1 MEAFLEPAA
10 CRGLFR
16 DGSRPAIRAARI
28 RGGLEADAVHLVT
41 ATGRDAQGRRI
52 EHRYVRKVAAGTPS
66 REAGVYRHLGR
77 HAPDLA
83 PRLLHAVR
91 ARGSATLYLEHVED
105 VRPWP
110 WSELE
115 ASAAVL
121 ERIARLHELPAREGL
136 PAWDYE
142 GELAASAGWTLAA
155 ARRLASTPAREL
167 VRDAIPAIEEV
178 AAGLGVLRGCL
189 RGARPFAGSLIHGDL
204 HPGNVLYRTGPG
216 AAGPVFID
224 WARARIGSALEDV
237 STWLQS
243 LSTWEPEARRRHD
256 TLFSRY
262 LAARGLAPR
271 LTSDVR
277 DLYWFAAASNALAGA
292 LAFHLATLAEQPRY
306 DPSSPAAC
314 AARAWLR
321 ALRQA
326 RARLPRSRA

>member
-1 MEAFLEPAA
+1 MASFLE
-10 CRGLFR
+10 
-16 DGSRPAIRAARI
+16 STIRPAIRAERL
-28 RGGLEADAVHLVT
+28 RGGLESDAVHLVT
-41 ATGRDAQGRRI
+41 ASGRDARGRRI
-52 EHRYVRKVAAGTPS
+52 ERRYVRKVVDRARS
-66 REAGVYRHLGR
+66 REAGVYRHLAR
-77 HAPDLA
+77 HAPELA
-83 PRLLHAVR
+83 PRLIHV
-91 ARGSATLYLEHVED
+91 ARTRTSATLYLEHVEIA
-105 VRPWP
+105 RPWP

-121 ERIARLHELPAREGL
+121 ERIARLHELQARDGL

-142 GELAASAGWTLAA
+142 GELATSAGWTLAV

-167 VRDAIPAIEEV
+167 VRDAIPTIEDV
-178 AAGLGVLRGCL
+178 VAGLDVLRGRL
-189 RGARPFAGSLIHGDL
+189 RGARAFAGRVIHGDL
-204 HPGNVLYRTGPG
+204 HPGNVLYRSRGG
-216 AAGPVFID
+216 AHEPVFID

-271 LTSDVR
+271 LTADVR

-306 DPSSPAAC
+306 DPSSPPAC